1 MRSDRSGAAFTLIEV
16 LAVILLTSVVFGV
29 AINGYLD
36 LSHGTQRA
44 SDTTREI
51 RRATAILD
59 RIARD
64 FENVVLLTA
73 PPDMDP
79 IEHPWVFLGESR
91 RIDVGADHLK
101 FVTRGRHPQ
110 NDDVH
115 ESDLEMVAYS
125 LRRAADDDSF
135 ELMRWSSPRLPE
147 GLDRY
152 IPTDE
157 SDGAMLL
164 ADGLAHFGVRFIAE
178 DGDVVDDWDSSLLL
192 HSDMLPIAV
201 DIEVAF
207 YDPDWDPGLDP
218 DAVLPSYTRRVVL
231 PIRPLNLAELLDP
244 SSLVNGGTG
253 PEDEIL
259 DDEQIA
265 TTDGRGSIEC
275 ERTPCSGMRAC
286 AAIGCLQKEGL
297 YGASIDTMFED
308 VMQRNQSFC
317 AWRKSHSLQLRW
329 LIDNPACR

>member
-1 MRSDRSGAAFTLIEV
+1 MI
-16 LAVILLTSVVFGV
+16 SVSSQMKPPTV
-29 AINGYLD
+29 
-36 LSHGTQRA
+36 
-44 SDTTREI
+44 
-51 RRATAILD
+51 
-59 RIARD
+59 ARD

-73 PPDMDP
+73 PPDVDP

-110 NDDVH
+110 TDDVH

-125 LRRAADDDSF
+125 LRHAADDDSF

-147 GLDRY
+147 GLDRD

-157 SDGAMLL
+157 SDGAMLM

-178 DGDVVDDWDSSLLL
+178 DGNVVDEWDSSLLL
-192 HSDMLPIAV
+192 DSGVLPTAV

-218 DAVLPSYTRRVVL
+218 DTVLPSYSRRVVL
-231 PIRPLNLAELLDP
+231 PLRPLDLAELLDP
-244 SSLVNGGTG
+244 NSLVNGGAG
-253 PEDEIL
+253 QEDEIL
-259 DDEQIA
+259 DDEEIA
-265 TTDGRGSIEC
+265 TTDGQGSIEC
-275 ERTPCSGMRAC
+275 AQTPCASMRAC
-286 AAIGCLQKEGL
+286 AAIGCIQKEGL
-297 YGASIDTMFED
+297 FGASIDTMFRD
-308 VMQRNQSFC
+308 VMERNQSFC
-317 AWRKSHSLQLRW
+317 VWRRSHSLQLRW